1 METYMETQNG
11 GALFVYVD
19 LYSLAARLAMAPSSH
34 LWGNVDL
41 HLKHIATSL

>member
-1 METYMETQNG
+1 METQNG